1 MVVKSPSSY
10 ICHFQFHSGS
20 IRNSHIHVFNS
31 KTPTS
36 TKSSSQVLNVA
47 MVLELYNMVYVI
59 NMQCLKAY
67 HWSCSPRGIEQYCS

>member
-47 MVLELYNMVYVI
+47 M
-59 NMQCLKAY
+59 AY